1 MRERVAALT
10 GGRPIFLP
18 AALARVMS
26 VRNVLNRTGDHRT
39 SKRGQQR
46 NSPSRPLWE
55 HCPGASRALRRF
67 NPRIR
72 TLAPLRPTIRQE
84 MPPRAA
90 MEMGAQYGLAGRGKA
105 GNG

>member
-1 MRERVAALT
+1 MRERVAAWT

-55 HCPGASRALRRF
+55 ALPGALSRL
-67 NPRIR
+67 
-72 TLAPLRPTIRQE
+72 T
-84 MPPRAA
+84 
-90 MEMGAQYGLAGRGKA
+90 KV
-105 GNG
+105 